1 MSAIAFLFQNL
12 FVAMTP
18 SYDSILRRERY
29 FNILSSPTITV
40 SRAALCI
47 NIVSSK
53 ITIRGVQRMLDS
65 DIASLFQVGAKRMN
79 QQMKRNPDCFSEDFC
94 FRHTKE
100 EILRSQFATSS
111 SWGGRRCLP
120 YVYAEQRIIALARV
134 LCSGLADKMA
144 AEETAPSLVLSR
156 AMPLGRFVSKYGDFE
171 SKKAFGLED
180 YKMFLLNRYLNK
192 VYNLPKDSLIR
203 YVLPTRLRPKT
214 STNSARLL

>member
-1 MSAIAFLFQNL
+1 MRYFAQSLACSQPATIRHYFWEHNNSKKDGGMSAIAFLFQNL

-65 DIASLFQVGAKRMN
+65 DIASLFQVGAKQMN
-79 QQMKRNPDCFSEDFC
+79 QQMKRNPDRFPVNFC
-94 FRHTKE
+94 FRFTKE

-111 SWGGRRCLP
+111 SWGGSRYLP
-120 YVYAEQRIIALARV
+120 YVYTEQGIIALAVSPRRSSV
-134 LCSGLADKMA
+134 TGVSRTSRKIRAISG
-144 AEETAPSLVLSR
+144 
-156 AMPLGRFVSKYGDFE
+156 
-171 SKKAFGLED
+171 
-180 YKMFLLNRYLNK
+180 
-192 VYNLPKDSLIR
+192 
-203 YVLPTRLRPKT
+203 
-214 STNSARLL
+214 